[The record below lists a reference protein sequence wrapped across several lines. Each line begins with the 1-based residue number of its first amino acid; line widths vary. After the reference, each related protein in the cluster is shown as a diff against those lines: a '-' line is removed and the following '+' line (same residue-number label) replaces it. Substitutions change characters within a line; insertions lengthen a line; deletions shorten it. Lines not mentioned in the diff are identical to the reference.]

1 VFISGSAPRSIFRGI
16 HTLGSWIVSVLDASI
31 LEAVVVGAQWKMA
44 FVSVVGS
51 GAVGRLTM
59 AGAELNM
66 SAGRTL
72 VATAHVGVGGGRS
85 CHVDECLRFR
95 RLDGAPAA
103 MKL

>member
-1 VFISGSAPRSIFRGI
+1 
-16 HTLGSWIVSVLDASI
+16 
-31 LEAVVVGAQWKMA
+31 MA

-51 GAVGRLTM
+51 EVVGRLTM

-66 SAGRTL
+66 STGITL
-72 VATAHVGVGGGRS
+72 FATARVGVGDGRS

-95 RLDGAPAA
+95 WLDGAPAA